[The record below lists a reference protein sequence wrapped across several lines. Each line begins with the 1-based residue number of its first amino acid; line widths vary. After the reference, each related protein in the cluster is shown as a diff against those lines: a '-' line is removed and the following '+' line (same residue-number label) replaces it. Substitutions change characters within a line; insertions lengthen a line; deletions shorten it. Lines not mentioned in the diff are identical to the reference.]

1 MLIHKSAQDF
11 TQQELQGLGI
21 KGFCFDSHEAKEG
34 DLFCCLPGV
43 HTDGHKYIDQVRK
56 MGIRHFLVNDAS
68 YERSDEIHILVSD
81 TRRAMAILA
90 SVFYGVPSARLKVI
104 GVTGTDGKSTTTY
117 LIQQLLSAMGH
128 PCGMMSTINFKTGDK
143 MQENLLRQST
153 PEAPQMEQALDE
165 MVKNGMRYAVVESTS
180 HGLSDRT
187 ARLSQIHFLAA
198 VFTNVTIEHLEFH
211 QTIEQYRHD
220 KANLFRQIGMHH
232 PEDGFGVINAQSEHA
247 ALYQKACGDVSA
259 YLYGVPGED
268 LWAENIRPQTS
279 GTHFDLCCEEGKK
292 SLFLPLPGEF
302 NVENALAAVL
312 CVAKLLKISPLDLV
326 PHVQD
331 LKGAPG
337 RMVVVMNEPFTVI
350 VDYAHTPGSFEKI
363 LPQVKSTTAGKLIVV
378 FGSGGERNL
387 EKRPM
392 QGELA
397 DRYADI
403 VVLTDEDPRLEDS
416 QKILR
421 DIAAGIKNKKEGE
434 NLFLISSRRE
444 AFAKAFSLAAPGDA
458 VMLLGKGHESCIII
472 GNEKTPW
479 NEEQVARD
487 LLIELGHAP
496 QG

>member
-11 TQQELQGLGI
+11 TQQELESLGI
-21 KGFCFDSHEAKEG
+21 KGFCFDSQEAKKG

-43 HTDGHKYIDQVRK
+43 HTDGHKYIDHVRK

-68 YERSDEIHILVSD
+68 YERSNEIHILVSD
-81 TRRAMAILA
+81 TRQAMAVLA
-90 SVFYGVPSARLKVI
+90 SIFYAVPSARLKVI
-104 GVTGTDGKSTTTY
+104 GVTGTDGKSTATY
-117 LIQQLLSAMGH
+117 LIQQLLSALGH
-128 PCGMMSTINFKTGDK
+128 SCGMMSTINFKTDEK
-143 MQENLLRQST
+143 MRENLLRQST
-153 PEAPQMEQALDE
+153 PEAPQVEQALDE

-232 PEDGFGVINAQSEHA
+232 LEDGFGVINGRSEHS
-247 ALYQKACGDVSA
+247 ALYQEACGDVPA
-259 YLYGVPGED
+259 YLYGVPGKD
-268 LWAENIRPQTS
+268 LWAENIRPQIS
-279 GTHFDLCCEEGKK
+279 GTHFDLCCESGKK
-292 SLFLPLPGEF
+292 KVFLPLPGEF
-302 NVENALAAVL
+302 NIENVLAAIL
-312 CVAKLLKISPLDLV
+312 CVSKLLKISPLDLV

-363 LPQVKSTTAGKLIVV
+363 LPQVKSTTEGKLIVV

-397 DRYADI
+397 DRYADV

-421 DIAAGIKNKKEGE
+421 DIATGVKNKKEGE
-434 NLFLISSRRE
+434 DLFLIPSRRE
-444 AFAKAFSLAAPGDA
+444 AFAKAFSLANPCDA

-472 GNEKTPW
+472 GNEKIPW

-487 LLIELGHAP
+487 LLIELGHVP